1 MDELPPEAR
10 AAVVTRLA
18 AAPIDAD
25 EAEELGF
32 ELLDEIDRG
41 KVKKCLRLIGQGAN
55 LMLEPD
61 EMLDSYRRT
70 SLASACWK
78 ELPTVAL
85 AIIQCPGVDINLK
98 EPVSGW
104 TPLMVAIIKGL
115 GPVVAA
121 LLRKGADIN
130 ATDRRGYTALVWAC
144 EASYAEAALALIE
157 ARADVRIGNL
167 LDIRQ
172 VNTPIMKE
180 VKEAIL
186 HALGA
191 PTETHAKPSRETA
204 GGRRR
209 KTRKARKTHNNRK
222 NRKYSHKKN

>member
-25 EAEELGF
+25 EAEDLGF
-32 ELLDEIDRG
+32 ELLDEIHRG
-41 KVKKCLRLIGQGAN
+41 KVKKCLRLIGQGAD
-55 LMLEPD
+55 LMGEDTL
-61 EMLDSYRRT
+61 LDAYRRT

-98 EPVSGW
+98 EPVTGW

-186 HALGA
+186 HALEA
-191 PTETHAKPSRETA
+191 PTGAHANPSRETA

-209 KTRKARKTHNNRK
+209 KTKKHRKSRTTRT
-222 NRKYSHKKN
+222 KKSRV